1 LLTLLIFLE
10 PLILFFFSVF
20 KFIREYTSKVDELIK
35 SKLEALNEAKAKEN
49 EEKDM
54 VAQQVRAT

>member
-1 LLTLLIFLE
+1 
-10 PLILFFFSVF
+10 LFFFSVF